1 MRKCY
6 HQKLFLD
13 PLGSAKQSIIDGYT
27 AKGSALDLGAT
38 SDVQTILNA
47 SPLASI
53 PGFENIIS
61 SLSTAISSVNTQI
74 WTTQNTGDLFGD
86 GRSIMLV
93 AQDTLILLYQ
103 SLQPPSDAVAG
114 QIAQA
119 YSGAN
124 LTSLE
129 SAAANSLPT
138 FNPATGVGA
147 NVLPSIDKAT
157 VTQNQSVTVN
167 VLNND
172 IALDESPLSVTAI
185 SATNLKNPGTGLS
198 PLMAAVDNTTSIN
211 PINSALS
218 SASANLAVLNSDG
231 TITFTPDAVGR
242 YTIYYQ
248 AYDGSNPAVGS
259 LIIDSLPSHQ
269 QYFIKVSYYN

>member
-1 MRKCY
+1 MDQ
-6 HQKLFLD
+6 H
-13 PLGSAKQSIIDGYT
+13 
-27 AKGSALDLGAT
+27 

-47 SPLASI
+47 SPLASV

-61 SLSTAISSVNTQI
+61 SLSTAIASVNTQI
-74 WTTQNTGDLFGD
+74 WATQNTGDLFGD

-93 AQDTLILLYQ
+93 AQDNLNS
-103 SLQPPSDAVAG
+103 SLDELAASPSDAVAG

-129 SAAANSLPT
+129 TSATNSLPT

-157 VTQNQSVTVN
+157 VTQGESVTVN

-172 IALDESPLSVTAI
+172 IALDGSELSITAI
-185 SATNLKNPGTGLS
+185 SATNVKRS
-198 PLMAAVDNTTSIN
+198 WYWSFTT
-211 PINSALS
+211 
-218 SASANLAVLNSDG
+218 
-231 TITFTPDAVGR
+231 
-242 YTIYYQ
+242 Y
-248 AYDGSNPAVGS
+248 GSC
-259 LIIDSLPSHQ
+259 
-269 QYFIKVSYYN
+269 

>member
-1 MRKCY
+1 MDILLKV
-6 HQKLFLD
+6 
-13 PLGSAKQSIIDGYT
+13 
-27 AKGSALDLGAT
+27 SALDLGAT

-47 SPLASI
+47 SPLASV

-61 SLSTAISSVNTQI
+61 SLSTAIASVNTQI

-93 AQDTLILLYQ
+93 AQDNLNS
-103 SLQPPSDAVAG
+103 SLDELAASPSDAVAG

-129 SAAANSLPT
+129 TCCCSSLPT

-157 VTQNQSVTVN
+157 VTQGQSVTVN

-172 IALDESPLSVTAI
+172 IALDGKHYQLRLFLLQM
-185 SATNLKNPGTGLS
+185 LKIL
-198 PLMAAVDNTTSIN
+198 
-211 PINSALS
+211 
-218 SASANLAVLNSDG
+218 VLG
-231 TITFTPDAVGR
+231 FHHLW
-242 YTIYYQ
+242 Q
-248 AYDGSNPAVGS
+248 L
-259 LIIDSLPSHQ
+259 LIIQPA
-269 QYFIKVSYYN
+269 